1 MIPFIGLGTYVRA
14 LFLTILFVEVCVSS
28 CLTIWSFMQKNLL
41 PKLISPVSAIS
52 ALLFILPY
60 SAYILAEKNGVSVN
74 GYSYVE
80 KFLDIPASA
89 VILFAVIDATIIS
102 ALLIFFFMGIR
113 NGISAFSVKES
124 VDKLKT
130 GICFSYENGMIK
142 LINHRMDELSRI
154 ITGKEMTN
162 ALDFI
167 NSLRSREC
175 QPGTEVLNSNDDIML
190 RLPDYSVWRFSVKK
204 IGKMYEITAADTTD
218 LYRVSE
224 DLRLTNSELKEMNER
239 LLKYGEN
246 VDELT
251 KSRERLETKYRI
263 HAELGNALLA
273 TRLYLQN
280 NDGNSDEIINIW
292 KRNITVLGVKN
303 TEDAE
308 YNAING
314 LIEAAKA
321 VGIRVMISG
330 EMPEKEQVKKLFT
343 EATAEALTNA
353 VKHADAKLF
362 SISFTSDLFSYTAS
376 FSNDG
381 KKADKS
387 YCEGGGLSVLRKKT
401 DNLGGRMTVKAEN
414 DFTLII
420 TVPK

>member
-14 LFLTILFVEVCVSS
+14 LFLTILFIEVCVAF
-28 CLTIWSFMQKNLL
+28 CLTLWSFMQRPLL
-41 PKLISPVSAIS
+41 PKIISPVSAIS
-52 ALLFILPY
+52 AILFLLPY
-60 SAYILAEKNGVSVN
+60 SAYIFAETQGVAVN
-74 GYSYVE
+74 GYSYIE
-80 KFLDIPASA
+80 KFLNLPAIS
-89 VILFAVIDATIIS
+89 VILFTIADAVIIS
-102 ALLIFFFMGIR
+102 SLLIYFFIKIR
-113 NGISAFSVKES
+113 HSISAFSVKES
-124 VDKLKT
+124 ADKLKT

-167 NSLRSREC
+167 NSIRNREC
-175 QPGTEVLNSNDDIML
+175 QPGTEVLSCDNDIMIH
-190 RLPDYSVWRFSVKK
+190 LPDETVWRFSVKK
-204 IGKMYEITAADTTD
+204 IGDMYEITAADTTD

-224 DLRLTNSELKEMNER
+224 ELKLSNNELKEMNER

-303 TEDAE
+303 TEDTE
-308 YNAING
+308 YDAIKG
-314 LIEAAKA
+314 LIEAAES
-321 VGIRVMISG
+321 VGISVLISG
-330 EMPEKEQVKKLFT
+330 EIPEKEQVKKLFT

-353 VKHADAKLF
+353 VKHADTKLF
-362 SISFTSDLFSYTAS
+362 RISFTSDLFSFTAS
-376 FSNDG
+376 FTNDG

-387 YCEGGGLSVLRKKT
+387 FCEGGGLSALRKKT
-401 DNLGGRMTVKAEN
+401 EHLGGRMTVKTEN

>member
-14 LFLTILFVEVCVSS
+14 LLLTILFIEVCVAF
-28 CLTIWSFMQKNLL
+28 CLTLWSFMQRPLL
-41 PKLISPVSAIS
+41 PKIISPVSAIS
-52 ALLFILPY
+52 AILFLLPY
-60 SAYILAEKNGVSVN
+60 SAYIFAEKQGVAVN
-74 GYSYVE
+74 GYSYIE
-80 KFLDIPASA
+80 KFLNLPAIS
-89 VILFAVIDATIIS
+89 VILFTIADAVIILS
-102 ALLIFFFMGIR
+102 LLIYFFIKIR
-113 NGISAFSVKES
+113 HSISAFSVKES
-124 VDKLKT
+124 ADKLKT

-167 NSLRSREC
+167 NSIRNREC
-175 QPGTEVLNSNDDIML
+175 QPGTEVLSCDNDIMIH
-190 RLPDYSVWRFSVKK
+190 LPDETVWRFSVKK
-204 IGKMYEITAADTTD
+204 IGDMYEITAADTTD

-224 DLRLTNSELKEMNER
+224 ELKLSNNELKEMNER

-303 TEDAE
+303 TEDTE
-308 YNAING
+308 YDAIKG
-314 LIEAAKA
+314 LIEAAES
-321 VGIRVMISG
+321 VGISVLISG
-330 EMPEKEQVKKLFT
+330 EIPEKEQVKKLFT

-353 VKHADAKLF
+353 VKHADTKLF
-362 SISFTSDLFSYTAS
+362 RISFTSDLFSFTAS

-387 YCEGGGLSVLRKKT
+387 FCEGGGLSALRKKT
-401 DNLGGRMTVKAEN
+401 ENLGGRMTVKTEN

>member
-1 MIPFIGLGTYVRA
+1 
-14 LFLTILFVEVCVSS
+14 
-28 CLTIWSFMQKNLL
+28 MQKNLL
-41 PKLISPVSAIS
+41 PKMISPICAIS
-52 ALLFILPY
+52 ALLLILPY
-60 SAYILAEKNGVSVN
+60 SAYIFAEKEGVSVS
-74 GYSYVE
+74 GYNFVE
-80 KFLDIPASA
+80 KFLNLPAIA
-89 VILFAVIDATIIS
+89 VILFAVIDAIIIS
-102 ALLIFFFMGIR
+102 ALLIFFFMNIR

-124 VDKLKT
+124 VDKLLT

-167 NSLRSREC
+167 NSLKNREC
-175 QPGTEVLNSNDDIML
+175 QPGTEVLSCNDDIML
-190 RLPDYSVWRFSVKK
+190 RLPDYSVWRFSVKR

-224 DLRLTNSELKEMNER
+224 DLRLSNRELREMNER

-292 KRNITVLGVKN
+292 RRIITALGVKN
-303 TEDAE
+303 TEETEYDA
-308 YNAING
+308 ISG

-321 VGIRVMISG
+321 VGIRVMIAG
-330 EMPEKEQVKKLFT
+330 EMPEKDQVKKLFT

-362 SISFTSDLFSYTAS
+362 SISFTADLFSFTAS

-381 KKADKS
+381 KKADKAFG
-387 YCEGGGLSVLRKKT
+387 EGGGLSALRKKT
-401 DNLGGRMTVKAEN
+401 ENLGGRMTVKTEN
-414 DFTLII
+414 DFTLTI

>member
-14 LFLTILFVEVCVSS
+14 LLLTILFIEVCVAF
-28 CLTIWSFMQKNLL
+28 CLTLWSFMQRPLL
-41 PKLISPVSAIS
+41 PKIISPVSAIS
-52 ALLFILPY
+52 AILFLLPY
-60 SAYILAEKNGVSVN
+60 SAYIFAEKQGVAVN
-74 GYSYVE
+74 GYSYIE
-80 KFLDIPASA
+80 KFLNLPAIS
-89 VILFAVIDATIIS
+89 VILFTIADAVIIS
-102 ALLIFFFMGIR
+102 SLLIYFFIKIR
-113 NGISAFSVKES
+113 HSISAFSVKES
-124 VDKLKT
+124 ADKLKT

-167 NSLRSREC
+167 NSIRNREC
-175 QPGTEVLNSNDDIML
+175 QPGTEVLSCDNDIMIH
-190 RLPDYSVWRFSVKK
+190 LPDETVWRFSVKK
-204 IGKMYEITAADTTD
+204 IGDMYEITAADTTD

-224 DLRLTNSELKEMNER
+224 ELKLSNNELKEMNER

-303 TEDAE
+303 TEDTE
-308 YNAING
+308 YDAIKG
-314 LIEAAKA
+314 LIEAAES
-321 VGIRVMISG
+321 VGISVLISG
-330 EMPEKEQVKKLFT
+330 EIPEKEQVKKLFT

-353 VKHADAKLF
+353 VKHADTKLF
-362 SISFTSDLFSYTAS
+362 RISFTSDLFSFTAS

-387 YCEGGGLSVLRKKT
+387 FCEGGGLSALRKKT
-401 DNLGGRMTVKAEN
+401 EKLGGRMTVKTEN

>member
-1 MIPFIGLGTYVRA
+1 MIPFIGLGTYIRA

-28 CLTIWSFMQKNLL
+28 CLTMWSFMQKNLL
-41 PKLISPVSAIS
+41 PKIISPVSAIS

-60 SAYILAEKNGVSVN
+60 SSYIFAENNSVSVK
-74 GYSYVE
+74 GYSFVE
-80 KFLDIPASA
+80 KLLGLPAFA
-89 VILFAVIDATIIS
+89 VILFAAIDAIIIS

-167 NSLRSREC
+167 HSLRSREC
-175 QPGTEVLNSNDDIML
+175 QPGTEVLANDDDIML
-190 RLPDYSVWRFSVKK
+190 RLPDYTVWRFSVKK

-224 DLRLTNSELKEMNER
+224 DFRLTNSELKEMNER

-280 NDGNSDEIINIW
+280 NDGDSDEIINIW

-303 TEDAE
+303 TEDTE
-308 YNAING
+308 YNAMNG

-353 VKHADAKLF
+353 VKHADTKLF
-362 SISFTSDLFSYTAS
+362 RISFSSDLFSFTAS

-387 YCEGGGLSVLRKKT
+387 CCEGGGLSALRKKT
-401 DNLGGRMTVKAEN
+401 EYLGGRMTVKAEN

>member
-1 MIPFIGLGTYVRA
+1 MIPFIGLGTYIRA
-14 LFLTILFVEVCVSS
+14 LFLTILFIETCISF

-41 PKLISPVSAIS
+41 PKMISPVCAIS
-52 ALLFILPY
+52 ALLLILPY
-60 SAYILAEKNGVSVN
+60 SAYIFAEKEGVSVS
-74 GYSYVE
+74 GYNFVE
-80 KFLDIPASA
+80 KFLNLPAIA
-89 VILFAVIDATIIS
+89 VILFAVIDAIIIS
-102 ALLIFFFMGIR
+102 ALLIFFFMNIR

-124 VDKLKT
+124 VDKLLT

-167 NSLRSREC
+167 NSLKNREC
-175 QPGTEVLNSNDDIML
+175 QPGTEVLSCNDDIML
-190 RLPDYSVWRFSVKK
+190 RLPDYSVWRFSVKR

-224 DLRLTNSELKEMNER
+224 DLRLSNRELREMNER

-292 KRNITVLGVKN
+292 RRIITALGVKN
-303 TEDAE
+303 TEETEYDA
-308 YNAING
+308 ISG

-321 VGIRVMISG
+321 VGIRVMIAG
-330 EMPEKEQVKKLFT
+330 EMPEKDQVKKLFT

-362 SISFTSDLFSYTAS
+362 SISFTADLFSFTAS

-381 KKADKS
+381 KKADKAFG
-387 YCEGGGLSVLRKKT
+387 EGGGLSALRKKT
-401 DNLGGRMTVKAEN
+401 ENLGGRMTVKTEN
-414 DFTLII
+414 DFTLTI

>member
-1 MIPFIGLGTYVRA
+1 MIPFIGLSTYIRA
-14 LFLTILFVEVCVSS
+14 LFLTILFIETCVSF

-41 PKLISPVSAIS
+41 PKMISPICAIS
-52 ALLFILPY
+52 ALLLILPY
-60 SAYILAEKNGVSVN
+60 SAYIFAEKEGVSAS
-74 GYSYVE
+74 GYSFVE
-80 KFLDIPASA
+80 KFLNLPAIA
-89 VILFAVIDATIIS
+89 VILFAVIDAIIIS
-102 ALLIFFFMGIR
+102 ALLIFFFMNIR

-167 NSLRSREC
+167 NSLKNREC
-175 QPGTEVLNSNDDIML
+175 QPGTEVLSCDDDIML
-190 RLPDYSVWRFSVKK
+190 RLPDYSVWRFSVKR
-204 IGKMYEITAADTTD
+204 IGEMYEITAADTTD

-224 DLRLTNSELKEMNER
+224 DLRLSNRELREMNER

-280 NDGNSDEIINIW
+280 NDGNSVEIINIW
-292 KRNITVLGVKN
+292 RRIITALGVKN
-303 TEDAE
+303 TEETEYDA
-308 YNAING
+308 ISG

-321 VGIRVMISG
+321 VGIRVMIAG
-330 EMPEKEQVKKLFT
+330 EMPEKDQVKKLFT

-362 SISFTSDLFSYTAS
+362 SISFTADLFSFTAS

-381 KKADKS
+381 KKADKAFG
-387 YCEGGGLSVLRKKT
+387 EGGGLSALRKKT
-401 DNLGGRMTVKAEN
+401 ENLGGRMTVKTEN
-414 DFTLII
+414 DFTLTI

>member
-1 MIPFIGLGTYVRA
+1 MIPFIGLGTYIRA
-14 LFLTILFVEVCVSS
+14 LFLTILFIETCVSF

-41 PKLISPVSAIS
+41 PKMISPVCAIS
-52 ALLFILPY
+52 ALLLILPY
-60 SAYILAEKNGVSVN
+60 SAYIFAEKEGVSVS
-74 GYSYVE
+74 GYSFVE
-80 KFLDIPASA
+80 KFLNLPAIA
-89 VILFAVIDATIIS
+89 VILFAVIDAIIIS
-102 ALLIFFFMGIR
+102 ALLIFFFMNIR

-167 NSLRSREC
+167 NSLKNREC
-175 QPGTEVLNSNDDIML
+175 QPGTEVLSCDDDIML
-190 RLPDYSVWRFSVKK
+190 RLPDYSVWRFSVKR

-224 DLRLTNSELKEMNER
+224 DLRLSNRELREMNER

-292 KRNITVLGVKN
+292 RRIITALGVKN
-303 TEDAE
+303 TEETEYDA
-308 YNAING
+308 ISG

-330 EMPEKEQVKKLFT
+330 EMPEKDQVKKLFT

-362 SISFTSDLFSYTAS
+362 SISFTADLFSFTAS

-381 KKADKS
+381 KKADKAFG
-387 YCEGGGLSVLRKKT
+387 EGGGLSALRKKT
-401 DNLGGRMTVKAEN
+401 ENLGGRMTVKTEN
-414 DFTLII
+414 DFTLTI

>member
-14 LFLTILFVEVCVSS
+14 LVLTILFVEVCISS

-41 PKLISPVSAIS
+41 PKIISPVSAIS

-74 GYSYVE
+74 AYSFVE
-80 KFLDIPASA
+80 KLLSLPAIA
-89 VILFAVIDATIIS
+89 VILFAAIDAIIIS

-175 QPGTEVLNSNDDIML
+175 QPGTEVLNSDDDIML
-190 RLPDYSVWRFSVKK
+190 RLPDYTVWRFSVKR

-224 DLRLTNSELKEMNER
+224 DLRLSNSELREMNER

-303 TEDAE
+303 TEDTE

-321 VGIRVMISG
+321 VGIRVIISG

-362 SISFTSDLFSYTAS
+362 SISFTSDLFSFTAS

-387 YCEGGGLSVLRKKT
+387 YCEGGGLSALRKKT
-401 DNLGGRMTVKAEN
+401 ENLGGRMTVKTEN

>member
-14 LFLTILFVEVCVSS
+14 LLLTILFIEVCVAF
-28 CLTIWSFMQKNLL
+28 CLTLWSFMQRPLL
-41 PKLISPVSAIS
+41 PKIISPVSAIS
-52 ALLFILPY
+52 AILFLLPY
-60 SAYILAEKNGVSVN
+60 SAYIFAETQGVAVN
-74 GYSYVE
+74 GYSYIE
-80 KFLDIPASA
+80 KFLNLPAIS
-89 VILFAVIDATIIS
+89 VILFTIADAVIIS
-102 ALLIFFFMGIR
+102 SLLIYFFIKIR
-113 NGISAFSVKES
+113 HSISAFSVKES
-124 VDKLKT
+124 ADKLKT

-167 NSLRSREC
+167 NSIRNREC
-175 QPGTEVLNSNDDIML
+175 QPGTEVLSCDNDIMIH
-190 RLPDYSVWRFSVKK
+190 LPDETVWRFSVKK
-204 IGKMYEITAADTTD
+204 IGDMYEITAADTTD

-224 DLRLTNSELKEMNER
+224 ELKLSNNELKEMNER

-303 TEDAE
+303 TEDTE
-308 YNAING
+308 YDAIKG
-314 LIEAAKA
+314 LIEAAES
-321 VGIRVMISG
+321 VGISVLISG
-330 EMPEKEQVKKLFT
+330 EIPEKEQVKKLFT

-353 VKHADAKLF
+353 VKHADTKLF
-362 SISFTSDLFSYTAS
+362 RISFTSDLFSFTAS

-387 YCEGGGLSVLRKKT
+387 FCEGGGLSALRKKT
-401 DNLGGRMTVKAEN
+401 EKLGGRMTVKTEN

>member
-1 MIPFIGLGTYVRA
+1 MRKWIIYFA
-14 LFLTILFVEVCVSS
+14 LVC
-28 CLTIWSFMQKNLL
+28 FMVY
-41 PKLISPVSAIS
+41 PVSAMEFS
-52 ALLFILPY
+52 APVAPESAQQYMPDSKETFADGLWFIIKEAIAKFRPE
-60 SAYILAEKNGVSVN
+60 LAEASGVCLS
-74 GYSYVE
+74 
-80 KFLDIPASA
+80 LI
-89 VILFAVIDATIIS
+89 VIV
-102 ALLIFFFMGIR
+102 LLLSIV
-113 NGISAFSVKES
+113 SAFSVKES

-175 QPGTEVLNSNDDIML
+175 QPGTEVLNSDDDIML
-190 RLPDYSVWRFSVKK
+190 RLPDYTVWRFSVKR

-224 DLRLTNSELKEMNER
+224 DLRLSNSELREMNER

-303 TEDAE
+303 TEDTE

-321 VGIRVMISG
+321 VGIRVIISG

-362 SISFTSDLFSYTAS
+362 SISFTSDLFSFTAS

-387 YCEGGGLSVLRKKT
+387 YCEGGGLSALRKKT
-401 DNLGGRMTVKAEN
+401 ENLGGRMTVKTEN

>member
-14 LFLTILFVEVCVSS
+14 LLLTILFIEVCVAF
-28 CLTIWSFMQKNLL
+28 CLTLWSFMQRPLL
-41 PKLISPVSAIS
+41 PKIISPVSAIS
-52 ALLFILPY
+52 AILFLLPY
-60 SAYILAEKNGVSVN
+60 SAYIFAEKQGVAVN
-74 GYSYVE
+74 GYSYIE
-80 KFLDIPASA
+80 KFLNLPAFF
-89 VILFAVIDATIIS
+89 VILFTIADAVIIS
-102 ALLIFFFMGIR
+102 SLLIYFFIKIR
-113 NGISAFSVKES
+113 HSISAFSVKES
-124 VDKLKT
+124 ADKLKT

-167 NSLRSREC
+167 NSIRNREC
-175 QPGTEVLNSNDDIML
+175 QPGTEVLSCDNDIMIH
-190 RLPDYSVWRFSVKK
+190 LPDETVWRFSVKK
-204 IGKMYEITAADTTD
+204 IGDMYEITAADTTD

-224 DLRLTNSELKEMNER
+224 ELKLSNKELKEMNER

-303 TEDAE
+303 TEDTE
-308 YNAING
+308 YDAIKG
-314 LIEAAKA
+314 LIDAAKA
-321 VGIRVMISG
+321 VGIKVHISG
-330 EMPEKEQVKKLFT
+330 DMPEKEYIKKLFT

-353 VKHADAKLF
+353 VKHADTKLF
-362 SISFTSDLFSYTAS
+362 RISFTSDLFSFSAS

-381 KKADKS
+381 KKADEHFS
-387 YCEGGGLSVLRKKT
+387 EGGGLSSLRKKT
-401 DNLGGRMTVKAEN
+401 ERMGGRMTVETEPAFN
-414 DFTLII
+414 LILK
-420 TVPK
+420 VPK

>member
-1 MIPFIGLGTYVRA
+1 MIPFIGLGTYIRA
-14 LFLTILFVEVCVSS
+14 LFLTILFIETCISF

-41 PKLISPVSAIS
+41 PKMISPVCAIS
-52 ALLFILPY
+52 ALLLILPY
-60 SAYILAEKNGVSVN
+60 SAYIFAEKEGVSVS
-74 GYSYVE
+74 GYNFVE
-80 KFLDIPASA
+80 KFLNLPAIA
-89 VILFAVIDATIIS
+89 VILFAVIDAIIIS
-102 ALLIFFFMGIR
+102 ALLIFFFMNIR

-167 NSLRSREC
+167 NSLKNREC
-175 QPGTEVLNSNDDIML
+175 QPGTEVLSCNDDIML
-190 RLPDYSVWRFSVKK
+190 RLPDYSVWRFSVKR

-224 DLRLTNSELKEMNER
+224 DLRLSNRELREMNER

-292 KRNITVLGVKN
+292 RRIITALGVKN
-303 TEDAE
+303 TEETEYDA
-308 YNAING
+308 ISG

-321 VGIRVMISG
+321 VGIRVMIAG
-330 EMPEKEQVKKLFT
+330 EMPEKDQVKKLFT

-362 SISFTSDLFSYTAS
+362 SISFTADLFSFTAS

-381 KKADKS
+381 KKADKAFG
-387 YCEGGGLSVLRKKT
+387 EGGGLSALRKKT
-401 DNLGGRMTVKAEN
+401 ENLGGRMTVKTEN
-414 DFTLII
+414 DFTLTI

>member
-14 LFLTILFVEVCVSS
+14 LFLTILFVEVCISS
-28 CLTIWSFMQKNLL
+28 CLTMWSFMQKNLL
-41 PKLISPVSAIS
+41 PKIVSPVSAIS

-74 GYSYVE
+74 AYSFVE
-80 KFLDIPASA
+80 KLLGLPAIA
-89 VILFAVIDATIIS
+89 VILFAAIDAIIIS

-130 GICFSYENGMIK
+130 GISFSYENGMIK
-142 LINHRMDELSRI
+142 LINHKMDELSRI

-224 DLRLTNSELKEMNER
+224 DLRLSNSELREMNER

-303 TEDAE
+303 TEDTE
-308 YNAING
+308 YNAMNG

-353 VKHADAKLF
+353 VKHADTKLF
-362 SISFTSDLFSYTAS
+362 RISFSSDLFSFTAS

-387 YCEGGGLSVLRKKT
+387 CCEGGGLSALRKKT
-401 DNLGGRMTVKAEN
+401 EYLGGRMTVNAEN